1 MGSNGKKQILKSQ
14 YVFRVNGHIFR
25 DPFIYK
31 CYESKRE
38 TFEKNVR
45 IETKAN
51 NKTNQSL
58 SQGPGDCTFNY
69 HPPLLL
75 AQYA

>member
-45 IETKAN
+45 IETK
-51 NKTNQSL
+51 
-58 SQGPGDCTFNY
+58 GPGDCTFNY